1 MKLNWIFAPQEQTQ
15 SPLVDETALCFARC
29 FSTEYGKKVLSYL
42 SGQTKDRVMGA
53 DCSSTEL
60 WFMEG
65 KRALFKQIEHLI
77 NKGKGE

>member
-1 MKLNWIFAPQEQTQ
+1 MKLTWPFAEEKQHTIPF
-15 SPLVDETALCFARC
+15 DENALCFARC

-42 SGQTKDRVMGA
+42 SGQTKDRVMPA
-53 DCSSTEL
+53 DCSSNEL

-65 KRALFKQIEHLI
+65 KRALFAQIEYLI